1 MKLAIFDI
9 DGTLTKTDGVDGL
22 CVVKAFFDSHQIAD
36 IDTDWTNYKYVT
48 DSGITF
54 EIFTER
60 LRRAPNE
67 QDIAVFKSCFIKNL
81 SDFTVK
87 DKSLF
92 AEIPNAGLML
102 ENLKAEK
109 DWAIALATGC
119 YYDSAKLKL
128 EQANIDIEDYPN
140 ATADDAVS
148 REEILQIAIEKSL
161 KHYRQKE
168 FEKIVSI
175 GDGVWDVKTAKN
187 LGLDFIGIAGGEHA
201 EGLRKEGAEFIIE
214 DFRDY
219 ELFIENLNRGEEKHL
234 RENQKE

>member
-9 DGTLTKTDGVDGL
+9 DGTLTKTDGVDDL
-22 CVVKAFFDSHQIAD
+22 SIVKAFFDSHQIAD

-48 DSGITF
+48 DSGITL

-60 LRRAPNE
+60 LGRAPNAR
-67 QDIAVFKSCFIKNL
+67 DIAVFKHCFIKNL
-81 SDFTVK
+81 SDFASR

-92 AEIPNAGLML
+92 AEIPNAALML
-102 ENLKAEK
+102 EDLKAEK
-109 DWAIALATGC
+109 NWAVALATGC

-128 EQANIDIEDYPN
+128 KQANIVIEDYPH

-148 REEILQIAIEKSL
+148 REEILRIAIEKSL
-161 KHYRQKE
+161 KHYRQSE

-175 GDGVWDVKTAKN
+175 GDGIWDVRTARN
-187 LGLDFIGIAGGEHA
+187 LGLDFIGIAGGERA
-201 EGLRKEGAEFIIE
+201 EKLRKEGAEFIIE

-219 ELFIENLNRGEEKHL
+219 ELFVEYLNK
-234 RENQKE
+234 

>member
-1 MKLAIFDI
+1 MKLVIFDV
-9 DGTLTKTDGVDGL
+9 DGTLTKTDAVDDL
-22 CVVKAFFDSHQIAD
+22 SIVKAFFDSHKIAD
-36 IDTDWTNYKYVT
+36 IDTDWKNYKYVT
-48 DSGITF
+48 DSGITL

-60 LRRAPNE
+60 LGRAPNE

-92 AEIPNAGLML
+92 AEILNAGLML
-102 ENLKAEK
+102 KNLKAEK

-140 ATADDAVS
+140 ATAEDGVS

-161 KHYRQKE
+161 KHYGQRE

-175 GDGVWDVKTAKN
+175 GDGVWDVRTAKN
-187 LGLDFIGIAGGEHA
+187 LALDFIGIAGGKRA
-201 EGLRKEGAEFIIE
+201 ERLRKEGAELIIE

-219 ELFIENLNRGEEKHL
+219 ELFVEYLNRG
-234 RENQKE
+234 RECFHC

>member
-9 DGTLTKTDGVDGL
+9 DGTLTKTDGVDDL
-22 CVVKAFFDSHQIAD
+22 SIVKAFFDSHQIAD
-36 IDTDWTNYKYVT
+36 IDTDWTKYKYVT
-48 DSGITF
+48 DSGIAL
-54 EIFTER
+54 EIFTKSLGRE
-60 LRRAPNE
+60 PNE
-67 QDIAVFKSCFIKNL
+67 KDYSVLKDCFIKNL
-81 SDFTVK
+81 SEFASK

-92 AEIPNAGLML
+92 AEIPNAKLML
-102 ENLKAEK
+102 ENLKAEI

-119 YYDSAKLKL
+119 YFDSAKLKL
-128 EQANIDIEDYPN
+128 KQANINIEDYPN

-168 FEKIVSI
+168 FEKVVSV

-187 LGLDFIGIAGGEHA
+187 LGLNFIGIGSGEHA
-201 EGLRKEGAEFIIE
+201 EKLRKEGAEFIIE

-219 ELFIENLNRGEEKHL
+219 EIFIKYLNK
-234 RENQKE
+234 